1 MVIVPFI
8 KAVDCRILELCKSN
22 HLSINGLANR
32 AGMPPSTVA
41 SILNEKSRNPGELTI
56 FKICIGFGISMAQ
69 FYASEL
75 FNVEN
80 IDLEKVHKD

>member
-1 MVIVPFI
+1 MPFI
-8 KAVDCRILELCKSN
+8 KAVDCRILELCRSN

-41 SILNEKSRNPGELTI
+41 SILNGKSRNPGELTI

>member
-8 KAVDCRILELCKSN
+8 KAVDCRILELCRSN

-41 SILNEKSRNPGELTI
+41 SILSEKSRNPGELTI

-69 FYASEL
+69 FYASKL
-75 FNVEN
+75 FDVEN

>member
-8 KAVDCRILELCKSN
+8 KAVDCRILELCRSN

-32 AGMPPSTVA
+32 AGMPPSTVV
-41 SILNEKSRNPGELTI
+41 SILNGKSRNPGELTI

>member
-1 MVIVPFI
+1 MPFI
-8 KAVDCRILELCKSN
+8 KAVDYRILELCRSN
-22 HLSINGLANR
+22 HLSINGLANK

-56 FKICIGFGISMAQ
+56 FKICIGFGISMEQ

-75 FNVEN
+75 FDVEN

>member
-1 MVIVPFI
+1 MPFI
-8 KAVDCRILELCKSN
+8 KAVDYRILELCRSN
-22 HLSINGLANR
+22 HLSINGLANK

>member
-8 KAVDCRILELCKSN
+8 KAVDCRILELCRSN

-69 FYASEL
+69 FYASKL
-75 FNVEN
+75 FDVEN
-80 IDLEKVHKD
+80 IDLEKVHKA

>member
-1 MVIVPFI
+1 MPFI
-8 KAVDCRILELCKSN
+8 KAVDCRILELCRSN

>member
-1 MVIVPFI
+1 MPFI

>member
-1 MVIVPFI
+1 MPFI
-8 KAVDCRILELCKSN
+8 KTVDCRILELCKSN

>member
-1 MVIVPFI
+1 MPFI
-8 KAVDCRILELCKSN
+8 KAVDCRILELCRSN
-22 HLSINGLANR
+22 HLSINGLANK

-69 FYASEL
+69 FYASKL
-75 FNVEN
+75 FDVEN

>member
-8 KAVDCRILELCKSN
+8 KAVDCRILELCRSN
-22 HLSINGLANR
+22 HLSINGLANK

-80 IDLEKVHKD
+80 IDLEKST

>member
-8 KAVDCRILELCKSN
+8 KAVDCRILELCRSN
-22 HLSINGLANR
+22 HLSINGLANK

-56 FKICIGFGISMAQ
+56 FKICIGFGISMEQ

-80 IDLEKVHKD
+80 IDLEKVHKA

>member
-8 KAVDCRILELCKSN
+8 KAVDCRILELCRSN

-56 FKICIGFGISMAQ
+56 FKICIGFGISMEQ

-80 IDLEKVHKD
+80 IDLEKVHKA

>member
-1 MVIVPFI
+1 MPFI
-8 KAVDCRILELCKSN
+8 KAVDCRILELCRSN
-22 HLSINGLANR
+22 HLSINGLANK
-32 AGMPPSTVA
+32 AGMSPSTVA

-69 FYASEL
+69 FYASKL

-80 IDLEKVHKD
+80 IDLEKVHKA

>member
-1 MVIVPFI
+1 MPFI
-8 KAVDCRILELCKSN
+8 KAVDCRILELCRSN
-22 HLSINGLANR
+22 HLSINGLANK

-80 IDLEKVHKD
+80 IDLEKVHKA

>member
-1 MVIVPFI
+1 MPFI
-8 KAVDCRILELCKSN
+8 KAVDCRILELCRSN

-56 FKICIGFGISMAQ
+56 FKICIGFGISMEQ

-75 FNVEN
+75 FDVEN
-80 IDLEKVHKD
+80 IDLEKVHKA

>member
-1 MVIVPFI
+1 MPFI

-22 HLSINGLANR
+22 HLSINGLANK

>member
-8 KAVDCRILELCKSN
+8 KAVDCRILELCRSN

-75 FNVEN
+75 FNIEN
-80 IDLEKVHKD
+80 IDLEKVHKA

>member
-1 MVIVPFI
+1 MPFI
-8 KAVDCRILELCKSN
+8 KAVDYRILELCRSN

-75 FNVEN
+75 FNIEN
-80 IDLEKVHKD
+80 IDLEKVHKA

>member
-1 MVIVPFI
+1 M
-8 KAVDCRILELCKSN
+8 
-22 HLSINGLANR
+22 SINGLANR

-80 IDLEKVHKD
+80 IDLEKVHKA

>member
-8 KAVDCRILELCKSN
+8 KAVDCRILELCRSN

>member
-1 MVIVPFI
+1 MPFI
-8 KAVDCRILELCKSN
+8 NAVDCRILELCRSN

>member
-8 KAVDCRILELCKSN
+8 KAVDCRILELCRSN
-22 HLSINGLANR
+22 HLSINSLANK
-32 AGMPPSTVA
+32 AGMPPPNVA

>member
-1 MVIVPFI
+1 MPFI
-8 KAVDCRILELCKSN
+8 KAVDYRILELCRSN

-69 FYASEL
+69 FYASKL
-75 FNVEN
+75 FDVEN
-80 IDLEKVHKD
+80 IDLEKVHKA

>member
-8 KAVDCRILELCKSN
+8 KAVDCRILELCRSN
-22 HLSINGLANR
+22 HLSINGLANK

-69 FYASEL
+69 FYASKL
-75 FNVEN
+75 FDVEN

>member
-8 KAVDCRILELCKSN
+8 KAVDCRILELCRSN
-22 HLSINGLANR
+22 HLSINGLANK

-56 FKICIGFGISMAQ
+56 FKICIGFGISMEQ

>member
-1 MVIVPFI
+1 MPFI
-8 KAVDCRILELCKSN
+8 KAVDCRILELCRSN

-56 FKICIGFGISMAQ
+56 FKICIGFGISMEQ

>member
-1 MVIVPFI
+1 MPFI
-8 KAVDCRILELCKSN
+8 KAVDCRILELCRSN
-22 HLSINGLANR
+22 HLSINGLANK

-56 FKICIGFGISMAQ
+56 FKICIGFGISMEQ

-80 IDLEKVHKD
+80 IDLEKVHKA

>member
-8 KAVDCRILELCKSN
+8 KAVDYRILELCRSN

-69 FYASEL
+69 FYASKL
-75 FNVEN
+75 FDVEN
-80 IDLEKVHKD
+80 IDLEKVHKA

>member
-1 MVIVPFI
+1 VVIVPFI
-8 KAVDCRILELCKSN
+8 KAVDCRILELCRSN

-56 FKICIGFGISMAQ
+56 FKICIGFGISMEQ
-69 FYASEL
+69 FYASKL
-75 FNVEN
+75 FDVEN
-80 IDLEKVHKD
+80 IDLEKVHKA

>member
-8 KAVDCRILELCKSN
+8 KAVDCRILELCRSN
-22 HLSINGLANR
+22 HLSINGLANK

-80 IDLEKVHKD
+80 IDLEKVHKA

>member
-8 KAVDCRILELCKSN
+8 KAVDYRILELCRSN

-75 FNVEN
+75 FNIEN
-80 IDLEKVHKD
+80 IDLEKVHKA

>member
-1 MVIVPFI
+1 MPFI
-8 KAVDCRILELCKSN
+8 KAVDCRILELCRSN

-41 SILNEKSRNPGELTI
+41 SILSEKSRNPGELTI

>member
-1 MVIVPFI
+1 MPFI
-8 KAVDCRILELCKSN
+8 KAVDCRILELCRSY

-32 AGMPPSTVA
+32 AGMPPSTVV
-41 SILNEKSRNPGELTI
+41 SILNGKSRNPGELTI

>member
-8 KAVDCRILELCKSN
+8 KAVDCRILELCRSN
-22 HLSINGLANR
+22 HLSINGLVNR

>member
-8 KAVDCRILELCKSN
+8 KAVDCRILELCRSN
-22 HLSINGLANR
+22 HLSINGLANK

-56 FKICIGFGISMAQ
+56 FKICIGFGISMEQ

-75 FNVEN
+75 FDVEN
-80 IDLEKVHKD
+80 IDLEKVHKA